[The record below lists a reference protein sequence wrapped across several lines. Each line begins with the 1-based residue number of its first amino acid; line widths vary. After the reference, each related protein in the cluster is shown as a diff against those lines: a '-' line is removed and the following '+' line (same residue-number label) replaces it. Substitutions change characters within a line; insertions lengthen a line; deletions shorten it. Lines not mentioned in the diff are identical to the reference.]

1 MGSAWQLARTNW
13 AIMIHRMAKAARC
26 SRFETKIAAS
36 AAMASSFGLLEARQ
50 RKSGAAGNTKGVRM
64 IPFVRELTFEYGR
77 CDQVSPLI
85 RRVIARNPGP
95 FTYTGTGVYI
105 VGRGEVAVIDP
116 GPDLPE
122 HFEALKAA
130 LAGERVTHVLVTH
143 HHLDHSPLAH
153 PLAEMFGAKVH
164 GRPAPPDH
172 GEANAPG
179 LEEGA
184 DGRFR
189 PDVELSDGDV
199 VGGPGWTLEAV
210 TTPGHTSNHVCF
222 ALKEENALFSGDH
235 IMGWSTTVITPPDG
249 DMGDYFESLAK
260 VRARNFDTLWPTHG
274 APVREVGPFID
285 AYVAHRRAREAQ
297 ILEALGAGFTSIPAM
312 VPSLYAAVDPRLH
325 PAAALSVLAHMIQ
338 LVKEGRV
345 VAEGSGLDGE
355 YRLA

>member
-1 MGSAWQLARTNW
+1 
-13 AIMIHRMAKAARC
+13 
-26 SRFETKIAAS
+26 
-36 AAMASSFGLLEARQ
+36 
-50 RKSGAAGNTKGVRM
+50 M
-64 IPFVRELTFEYGR
+64 IPFVRELDFEYGR
-77 CDQVSPLI
+77 GDQVSPLI

-116 GPDLPE
+116 GPDLAE
-122 HFEALKAA
+122 HFDALKAA

-153 PLAEMFGAKVH
+153 PLARAFGAKVH
-164 GRPAPPDH
+164 GLPAPADH
-172 GEANAPG
+172 GEAASPG

-184 DGRFR
+184 DDRFR
-189 PDVELSDGDV
+189 PDVILNDGDV
-199 VGGPGWTLEAV
+199 IGGPGWTLEAV

-222 ALKEENALFSGDH
+222 ALREENALFCGDH

-249 DMGDYFESLAK
+249 DMGDYFASLAK

-285 AYVAHRRAREAQ
+285 AYVAHRRARETQ
-297 ILEALGAGFTSIPAM
+297 ILEALGAGLTTIKTM

-325 PAAALSVLAHMIQ
+325 PAAAHSVFAHMIQ
-338 LVKEGRV
+338 LVREGRV
-345 VAEGSGLDGE
+345 VTPGAPDLDAE

>member
-1 MGSAWQLARTNW
+1 
-13 AIMIHRMAKAARC
+13 
-26 SRFETKIAAS
+26 
-36 AAMASSFGLLEARQ
+36 
-50 RKSGAAGNTKGVRM
+50 M
-64 IPFVRELTFEYGR
+64 IPFVRELVFEYGR
-77 CDQVSPLI
+77 CDQVSPLV

-153 PLAEMFGAKVH
+153 PLARAFGAKVF
-164 GRPAPPDH
+164 GLPAPSPY
-172 GEANAPG
+172 ANDAPA

-184 DGRFR
+184 DDRFR
-189 PDVELSDGDV
+189 PDVVAADGDV
-199 VGGPGWTLEAV
+199 LSGPGWTLEAI

-222 ALKEENALFSGDH
+222 ALREENALFSGDH
-235 IMGWSTTVITPPDG
+235 VMGWSTTVITPPDG
-249 DMGDYFESLAK
+249 DMGDYFASLEK
-260 VRARNFDTLWPTHG
+260 VKARGFETLWPTHG
-274 APVREVGPFID
+274 APVREVGPFLD

-297 ILEALGAGFTSIPAM
+297 ILDALAAGLTTIKTM

-325 PAAALSVLAHMIQ
+325 PAAAHSVLAHMIQ
-338 LVKEGRV
+338 LVREGRV
-345 VAEGSGLDGE
+345 AADGAPGLDAE